1 VKITRIYDDN
11 GQSRF
16 TDVDIALDPIEP
28 AGGVYD
34 FRASAP
40 FSADQ
45 CFFFSSSQCV
55 QELHAAPQRQLG
67 IILSGEMEIEI
78 SGGDTRRFRPGDIF
92 LADDTTGS
100 GHITRVLT
108 YLTVFYVPVA
118 NIPA

>member
-1 VKITRIYDDN
+1 VKITHIYDDK

-16 TDVDIALDPIEP
+16 RDIDISLSPM
-28 AGGVYD
+28 GVYD

-40 FSADQ
+40 FSAGQ
-45 CFFFSSSQCV
+45 CIFFSWSQCV
-55 QELHAAPQRQLG
+55 QELHVAPRRQLG
-67 IILSGEMEIEI
+67 IILSGEMEIEVT
-78 SGGDTRRFRPGDIF
+78 GGDTRRFRPGDIF

>member
-1 VKITRIYDDN
+1 VKVARIYDDN

-16 TDVDIALDPIEP
+16 TDIDISLDPIES
-28 AGGVYD
+28 VYG

-40 FSADQ
+40 FSAEQ
-45 CFFFSSSQCV
+45 CIFFSSPQCI
-55 QELHAAPQRQLG
+55 QELHVAPRRQLG

-78 SGGDTRRFRPGDIF
+78 SGGDTRRFRPGDVF

>member
-1 VKITRIYDDN
+1 MKIAHIYDDN

-16 TDVDIALDPIEP
+16 RNIDISLNPMEP
-28 AGGVYD
+28 WFPSLGT
-34 FRASAP
+34 
-40 FSADQ
+40 FSAEQ
-45 CFFFSSSQCV
+45 CIFFSSPQCV
-55 QELHAAPQRQLG
+55 QELHVAPRRQLG

-108 YLTVFYVPVA
+108 YLTGLYVPVA